1 MSTVNNMDKHPFK
14 PKIADYTQISADN
27 GISHAVQLYCGGKI
41 HPVTSFGYRILGS
54 NEETKEEL
62 WRDEGIIDY
71 RYFMSK

>member
-1 MSTVNNMDKHPFK
+1 MALAMLCNYIVD
-14 PKIADYTQISADN
+14 
-27 GISHAVQLYCGGKI
+27 GKI